1 MELSFVIVSPEH
13 IVHALLLAKLHYI
26 LAFGGTGSSG
36 PTLQQQQLATEQAL
50 TTANLNLEENSQRKS
65 ILNALQGTRVFRES
79 ALSRAVAGNT
89 NNAGP
94 QGAPSA
100 AQQLNTYGS
109 ASAATNS
116 SLLDISTGTTK
127 GRASP
132 GGATPAGGAGASGNV
147 SVTGSGGYGGNRLG
161 YGGIK

>member
-1 MELSFVIVSPEH
+1 MNFSPEH
-13 IVHALLLAKLHYI
+13 ILHALLLAKFHYI

-36 PTLQQQQLATEQAL
+36 PTLQQQQLATQQAL

-79 ALSRAVAGNT
+79 ALSRNTAGN
-89 NNAGP
+89 NNTAAP

-100 AQQLNTYGS
+100 AQQLQTYGS
-109 ASAATNS
+109 ASASTGS

-127 GRASP
+127 GRSST
-132 GGATPAGGAGASGNV
+132 GATTAGGAGAS
-147 SVTGSGGYGGNRLG
+147 SGVAAAPGAYQGGNRFGGG
-161 YGGIK
+161 YLPYR